1 MSAHLLQKDLCII
14 IIILIIINITAISLR
29 SFCFLTMFGVII
41 IILIIINITA
51 ISLRSFCFFT
61 MVGVSCRNNVLI
73 LVNDVGI

>member
-1 MSAHLLQKDLCII
+1 MSAHLLHKDLCI
-14 IIILIIINITAISLR
+14 T
-29 SFCFLTMFGVII
+29 I

-61 MVGVSCRNNVLI
+61 MFGVSCRNNALI